1 MDPREIEIVRK
12 WHRPLEIGQLW
23 FVLGLCYYFQKFVH
37 GYFTL
42 VATLTSLTW
51 SKTKFIWIKD
61 CESAFENVTLSL
73 THAPCL
79 TLLKLGEPF
88 EVINDSFRIGA
99 RAIMLQEGRPLAF
112 ESRKFFFG
120 RRNYSTREQEL
131 VAVVLAMQTWQCY
144 LEGVNYTVVIDHN
157 PLEYLKTQ
165 QNFKLFDWKSW
176 SIFLSLLYVRL
187 EDSNFN

>member
-1 MDPREIEIVRK
+1 M
-12 WHRPLEIGQLW
+12 
-23 FVLGLCYYFQKFVH
+23 
-37 GYFTL
+37 
-42 VATLTSLTW
+42 
-51 SKTKFIWIKD
+51 
-61 CESAFENVTLSL
+61 

-99 RAIMLQEGRPLAF
+99 RAILLQEGRPLAF

-120 RRNYSTREQEL
+120 RRNYTTREQEL

-165 QNFKLFDWKSW
+165 QNFKLYDWKSW
-176 SIFLSLLYVRL
+176 SILLSLLYVTL